1 MKAFK
6 KSLVVSIGLCMMLTL
21 VLAGCT
27 TENQDAESSKNTN
40 IQEKT
45 KDATKEVANDGP
57 LEPFAKPVTISV
69 MREDNPSIWFPA
81 GETIKANILTKFY
94 EEKLNIKW
102 DVKWLVERGRSAER
116 LDLAIASNDIP
127 DMFEANSA
135 QVYKL
140 MKAGQI
146 QPLGE
151 VYKKYASNNIKE
163 SFGFNNGLFFKPV
176 TFGGEVYGLP
186 ATQDY
191 AGGIQLIWVRQDWLD
206 KLGLKAPK
214 TIDELHKVAKAFVD
228 NKMGGENTIGIGMQN
243 DLGLVLDAFA
253 HAYNVYPDTWLPNKN
268 GELVYGDTE
277 PGMKNVLQTMQKFY
291 KDKLFDPEFAVKNGD
306 KVTED
311 VAAGRIGLIF
321 YPFWG
326 SLGPPMKNKQNQ
338 PGAEWAAYPI
348 MTNPEGQYKIKN
360 KSSTSKWLVVKK
372 GFEHPEAAVKQYN
385 LWYELWQ
392 GQYSSFY
399 HGNNQQA
406 YNKAQEDFKYYPPF
420 WFDPPMK
427 NQILDE
433 NLREVIAS
441 GDTSKLKSEEAK
453 KKYPL
458 MMDPNSIYGWTE
470 KLVATQSYKII
481 QEQLEKNLV
490 YSAFQGPTTPGI
502 AAKKPLADKA
512 RLEGLVKF
520 IMGEPLDNFDVFV
533 DKWNKSGGKELST
546 EVNAWYKEN
555 K

>member
-1 MKAFK
+1 MKAVK
-6 KSLVVSIGLCMMLTL
+6 RGLVFSSAVSMMLTL

-27 TENQDAESSKNTN
+27 TESKDAGSTKNTN
-40 IQEKT
+40 NQET
-45 KDATKEVANDGP
+45 KADTAKVAGKDGP
-57 LEPFAKPVTISV
+57 LEPFAKPITISV
-69 MREDNPSIWFPA
+69 MREDNPSIWFPQ
-81 GETIKANILTKFY
+81 GESIKDNILTKFY

-127 DMFEANSA
+127 DMFEANAA

-151 VYKKYASNNIKE
+151 VYKKYATDSVKE
-163 SFGFNNGLFFKPV
+163 SFGFDNGLFFKPV
-176 TFGGEVYGLP
+176 TFDKEVYGLP
-186 ATQDY
+186 ITQDY
-191 AGGIQLIWVRQDWLD
+191 AGGIQLIWIRQDWLD
-206 KLGLKAPK
+206 KLNLKAPK
-214 TIDELHKVAKAFVD
+214 TIEELRTVAKAFID
-228 NKMGGENTIGIGMQN
+228 NKMGGPNTIGIGLQN

-253 HAYNVYPDTWLPNKN
+253 HAYGVYPDTWLPNKN
-268 GELVYGDTE
+268 GELVYGDTLPE
-277 PGMKNVLQTMQKFY
+277 MKNVLQTMQNFY
-291 KDKLFDPEFAVKNGD
+291 KEKLFDPEFAVKNGD

-311 VAAGRIGLIF
+311 IAAGRIGIIF

-326 SLGPPMKNKQNQ
+326 SLGPPMKNKLNQ
-338 PGAEWAAYPI
+338 PEAEWFAYPI
-348 MTNPEGQYKIKN
+348 MVNPEGKYKIKN

-372 GFEHPEAAVKQYN
+372 GFQYPEAAVKQYN

-392 GQYSSFY
+392 GQHSAFY

-406 YNKAQEDFKYYPPF
+406 YNKAQEDFKLYPPF

-458 MMDPNSIYGWTE
+458 IMDPKSIYGWTE
-470 KLVATQSYKII
+470 KMVVTQSYKII
-481 QEQLEKNLV
+481 QEQLQNNLV
-490 YSAFQGPTTPGI
+490 YSAFQGPTTPVI

-512 RLEGLVKF
+512 RMEGLIKF
-520 IMGEPLDNFDVFV
+520 IMGESLDNFDAFV
-533 DKWNKSGGKELST
+533 DKWNKSGGKDLSD
-546 EVNAWYKEN
+546 EVNAWYKTN

>member
-1 MKAFK
+1 MKAVK
-6 KSLVVSIGLCMMLTL
+6 KSLVVSIALCLMLTL

-27 TENQDAESSKNTN
+27 TTNKNTDNSKNTSN
-40 IQEKT
+40 PDTPKGT
-45 KDATKEVANDGP
+45 TEVAANDGP
-57 LEPFAKPVTISV
+57 LAPFEKPLTISV
-69 MREDNPSIWFPA
+69 MREDNPNIWFPE
-81 GETIKANILTKFY
+81 GETIKDNILTKFY

-102 DVKWLVERGRSAER
+102 DIKWLVERGRMAER

-146 QPLGE
+146 QPLGD
-151 VYKKYASNNIKE
+151 VYEKYASDSLRE
-163 SFGFNNGLFFKPV
+163 SFGFNDDLFFKPV
-176 TFGGEVYGLP
+176 TLDGQVYGLP
-186 ATQDY
+186 IPEDY
-191 AGGIQLIWVRQDWLD
+191 AGGIQMIWVRQDWLD

-214 TIDELHKVAKAFVD
+214 TIEELHAVAKAFID

-243 DLGLVLDAFA
+243 DLWMVLDAFA
-253 HAYNVYPDTWLPNKN
+253 HAYNVYPDTWLPDKD
-268 GELVYGDTE
+268 GELVYADTTPE
-277 PGMKNVLQTMQKFY
+277 MKNVLQSMQQFY
-291 KDKLFDPEFAVKNGD
+291 KDGLFDREFAVKNGD
-306 KVTED
+306 KITED

-326 SLGPPMKNKQNQ
+326 SLGPPMRNKQNQ
-338 PGAEWAAYPI
+338 PEAEWAAYPI
-348 MTNPEGQYKIKN
+348 MTNPNGEYKIKN
-360 KSSTSKWLVVKK
+360 TRAANKWLVVKK

-433 NLREVIAS
+433 NLRDVIAS
-441 GDTSKLKSEEAK
+441 GDTSKLASEEAK

-458 MMDPNSIYGWTE
+458 MMDPDSLYGWTE
-470 KLVATQSYKII
+470 KLVATQAYKII
-481 QEQLEKNLV
+481 QEQLQDNLV
-490 YSAFQGPTTPGI
+490 YSTFQGPTTPVI

-512 RLEGLVKF
+512 RQEGLIKF
-520 IMGEPLDNFDVFV
+520 IMGESLDNFDSFV
-533 DKWNKSGGKELST
+533 DKWNKSGGKELAT
-546 EVNAWYKEN
+546 EVNAWYKDN